1 MNGGVCYTHGA
12 KKVVHYCNVEGCKN
26 IRVQGGVCKKHGAVT
41 SQTSAAVKKKKKKK
55 SEEEVEE
62 DNDGDEDFEAITNA
76 IGEATKASM
85 NSGGGG
91 QVKSVAV

>member
-41 SQTSAAVKKKKKKK
+41 SQTSAAVKKRKK
-55 SEEEVEE
+55 SEEEVVEEE
-62 DNDGDEDFEAITNA
+62 DNGEGDFEAISNA